1 MESPDPS
8 RPRFGLSKTWLRIA
22 SGVLALVV
30 LWSAAWFYMPPVI
43 AAQAERAA
51 SLLLGRQ
58 LSVGRVTFNPWTLE
72 LTLADL
78 ALAGPA
84 AGAPA
89 LLEAPRVY
97 ADIAWVSLVRLAPVL
112 DRLEIEAPM
121 LRLTRTG
128 DGRYD
133 VDDVLERI
141 AAAPATGPAR
151 FAVHNIVLRRGAVD
165 FVDRPLAATHRVR
178 DWELAIP
185 FVSSLPSER
194 EIRVEPHLA
203 FALDGSR
210 FDSAGVATPFAE
222 RGAGELRV
230 KLDGFAVAPYLGYL
244 PRGLPAQLRAA
255 TLNADVVVA
264 FEQRPQ
270 LSLKVAGVIG
280 ASGIEVV
287 DAAANDLL
295 KVGNVKVEIDELR
308 PLERLLRLKRI
319 EIDAPHVVAA
329 RNAAGRVNL
338 LLTAE
343 ATSGTVT
350 PLARVPLPT
359 ASSAALRV
367 PLPTASSAALRAAS
381 ATNGA
386 SGAGASVPAPPPWR
400 VSVAAL
406 ALQAGRLDWTDLT
419 TNPAAS
425 LALADFSLN
434 AEKIAWPLPGPVVF
448 RGMGLLGSG
457 AERGKLSFSGQGD
470 TSSAT
475 LKLSLAALPLAP
487 LRPYLRSFVVPPL
500 AGELSTELDLDWRA
514 GGDSPQLKIAAT
526 RLALARFTL
535 GDAAA
540 PEAMAELLEASD
552 ARIDTVARTA
562 SIGRL
567 ALRAPRLRVER
578 ESDPDGVRRWGFERW
593 RAAAAKAIVA
603 APSRGQSGVTSAT
616 SATSPD
622 AGTASPA
629 ASAARAQNVARPAIV
644 VASAP
649 RAATTAS
656 AAPAAVG
663 DPPWRVA
670 VGDFAIDRGRVAYVD
685 RAAPSAVA
693 LEVLDLAVELRAF
706 AVDSTAAA
714 PFHVSARVSVPAGP
728 TGKAVGSGVVG
739 SIDARGELAGFDAGV
754 PPSGRAA
761 LLVKDLPLHLLD
773 PYLDDVL
780 DIDVQKAQ
788 TSFKGDVRWARAA
801 GGTSF
806 GVRGDATVDDFRAT
820 SAATDR
826 AAGPRALAM
835 VREGSGG
842 RQLLNWKSLSLR
854 GIDLAMAPGEATR
867 VAVAETALS
876 DFFARVVL
884 DENGRLNLQD
894 VARAAAPAPP
904 ASAASASVSASAPV
918 AVAVARAEA
927 APAPATPAAVVKMGP
942 IAVVGGRVNYNDR
955 FVKPNYNANL
965 SELSGRLAAFSSE
978 APAPGQPPQ
987 LAELMLR
994 GRVEGTATLEIEGK
1008 VNPLATPLALDL
1020 HAKVRDLELPPLSP
1034 YAIKYSGY
1042 GIERGK
1048 MSVDLGYVVEPSGKL
1063 TASNKIVLNQL
1074 AFGEKVEGST
1084 ASLPV
1089 KLAVALL
1096 ADRHGVIDLDLPVS
1110 GSIND
1115 PQFSLGGVI
1124 WKAIGNLLAKAVT
1137 APFALL
1143 ASAVGGGGAELSRV
1157 EFAPGVATLDAS
1169 AREGLDKIA
1178 TALAERPALTLTVT
1192 GESRLDRE
1200 REAWKKE
1207 RLAQFVRAEKRRQAI
1222 AGGASAQA
1230 DVTVSES
1237 EYPELLKEVY
1247 RRADIVKPKNVVGV
1261 AKDLPAAEMEA
1272 LLVASMTVAD
1282 DAMQQLAVRRGIAVR
1297 DYLVARSIPVERLFL
1312 GAPKT
1317 ASDDAAWTPRADLK
1331 IAPT

>member
-1 MESPDPS
+1 MESPDRS
-8 RPRFGLSKTWLRIA
+8 RPRFGSSKTWLRIA
-22 SGVLALVV
+22 NGVLALVV
-30 LWSAAWFYMPPVI
+30 LWSAAWFYMPPII
-43 AAQAERAA
+43 AAQAESAA
-51 SLLLGRQ
+51 SRLLGRQ
-58 LSVGRVTFNPWTLE
+58 LAVGRVTFNPWTLE
-72 LTLADL
+72 LILADL

-97 ADIAWVSLVRLAPVL
+97 ADIAWISLVRLAPVI

-128 DGRYD
+128 ESRYD

-151 FAVHNIVLRRGAVD
+151 FAIHNIVLRRGAAD

-178 DWELAIP
+178 DFELAIP

-244 PRGLPAQLRAA
+244 PRGLPARLRAA
-255 TLNADVVVA
+255 TLDADVVVA

-270 LSLKVAGVIG
+270 LSLKVAGVVG

-287 DAAANDLL
+287 DAAASDLL
-295 KVGNVKVEIDELR
+295 EVGNVKVEIDELR

-338 LLTAE
+338 LLTAA

-350 PLARVPLPT
+350 PVARVPLPT
-359 ASSAALRV
+359 ASSAALRT
-367 PLPTASSAALRAAS
+367 PPPTASSAALSAAG

-406 ALQAGRLDWTDLT
+406 ALQAGRLDWIDLT

-434 AEKIAWPLPGPVVF
+434 AEKIAWPLAGPVVF
-448 RGMGLLGSG
+448 RGIGLLGGG

-487 LRPYLRSFVVPPL
+487 LRPYLRSVVVPPL
-500 AGELSTELDLDWRA
+500 AGELSAELDLDWRA
-514 GGDSPQLKIAAT
+514 GGDSSQLKIVAT

-578 ESDPDGVRRWGFERW
+578 ESEPDGVRRWGFERW

-603 APSRGQSGVTSAT
+603 APSRGQSSAMSGT

-622 AGTASPA
+622 AGTASRA
-629 ASAARAQNVARPAIV
+629 ASAARAQTVTLPAIV

-656 AAPAAVG
+656 AASASAG
-663 DPPWRVA
+663 DAPWRVA
-670 VGDFAIDRGRVAYVD
+670 VGEFAIDRGRVAYVD
-685 RAAPSAVA
+685 RAPPAAVA
-693 LEVLDLAVELRAF
+693 LDLLDLAVELRAF

-714 PFHVSARVSVPAGP
+714 PFHVSARVSVPVGP

-761 LLVKDLPLHLLD
+761 VLVKDLPLHLLD

-780 DIDVQKAQ
+780 DIDVQKAS

-801 GGTSF
+801 TGTSL

-894 VARAAAPAPP
+894 VARAAAPAAS
-904 ASAASASVSASAPV
+904 ASAASASASAPV
-918 AVAVARAEA
+918 AVAGAEA
-927 APAPATPAAVVKMGP
+927 APAPATPPAVVKMGP

-978 APAPGQPPQ
+978 EPAPGQSQ
-987 LAELMLR
+987 KLAELMLR

-1178 TALAERPALTLTVT
+1178 TALVERPALTLTVT

-1200 REAWKKE
+1200 REAWKME

-1237 EYPELLKEVY
+1237 EYPALLKEVY
-1247 RRADIVKPKNVVGV
+1247 RRADIVKPKNVIGV
-1261 AKDLPAAEMEA
+1261 AKDLPPAEMEA
-1272 LLVASMTVAD
+1272 LLVASITVAD
-1282 DAMQQLAVRRGIAVR
+1282 DAMQQLAVRRGVAVR
-1297 DYLVARSIPVERLFL
+1297 DYLAARSIPVERLFL
-1312 GAPKT
+1312 GAPRT
-1317 ASDDAAWTPRADLK
+1317 ASDDASWTPRADLK